1 MSLSGKS
8 LIGFRDGTASDSSFR
23 GTAPAT
29 GEELDPVFYSASPV
43 EVELAAQLSLEAF
56 AVYGRFPGRHKAAF
70 LKRIAAN
77 LEGIADSLI
86 PRAHAETALPLPRLQ
101 GELARTCAQ
110 LRLFAGVID
119 EGSWV
124 MPRIDRAVPDRQ
136 PARKPDI
143 RSMLRPLGPVVVFGA
158 SNFPLAFSVAGGD
171 TASALAAGCPVIVKA
186 HPAHPG
192 TSELAGLAIRNSVS
206 ESGLPEGVFSLL
218 FDSGVSVG
226 RQLVQHSAIKAGAF
240 TGSYAAGRALF
251 DLAARRPDPIP
262 FLAEMSSANPVFVLP
277 GALVKA
283 AGKIAEGLYN
293 SFTLGA
299 GQFCTKPGLV
309 FLYEGE
315 FVEAFLRVLREKVAG
330 APSYMLLTA
339 GIASAFHS
347 EENLRGRNGRL
358 RVLARGNTQAPPAP
372 ASAAATLYETDLS
385 TILTEPSVSSEHF
398 GPSTVIARYRSKSDI
413 LECAKNLSGHLT
425 ATIHGTPEDLVEF
438 AELIGI
444 LENKVGRIIF
454 DGFPTG
460 VEVTDAMV
468 HGGPFP
474 AASDAR
480 ATSVGS
486 LAILRFVRP
495 LCYQD
500 FPDAALPAELQNAN
514 PLGVYRLVD
523 GKPGKNPLS

>member
-1 MSLSGKS
+1 
-8 LIGFRDGTASDSSFR
+8 
-23 GTAPAT
+23 
-29 GEELDPVFYSASPV
+29 
-43 EVELAAQLSLEAF
+43 
-56 AVYGRFPGRHKAAF
+56 
-70 LKRIAAN
+70 
-77 LEGIADSLI
+77 
-86 PRAHAETALPLPRLQ
+86 
-101 GELARTCAQ
+101 
-110 LRLFAGVID
+110 
-119 EGSWV
+119 
-124 MPRIDRAVPDRQ
+124 
-136 PARKPDI
+136 
-143 RSMLRPLGPVVVFGA
+143 
-158 SNFPLAFSVAGGD
+158 
-171 TASALAAGCPVIVKA
+171 
-186 HPAHPG
+186 
-192 TSELAGLAIRNSVS
+192 
-206 ESGLPEGVFSLL
+206 
-218 FDSGVSVG
+218 
-226 RQLVQHSAIKAGAF
+226 
-240 TGSYAAGRALF
+240 
-251 DLAARRPDPIP
+251 
-262 FLAEMSSANPVFVLP
+262 
-277 GALVKA
+277 
-283 AGKIAEGLYN
+283 
-293 SFTLGA
+293 
-299 GQFCTKPGLV
+299 
-309 FLYEGE
+309 
-315 FVEAFLRVLREKVAG
+315 
-330 APSYMLLTA
+330 MLLTA